1 MNRDKRISTH
11 LALVARAF
19 CANEFVFSGEEDEK
33 LINSVKKIVKN
44 WGNEFEIGYEKNW
57 RNFLKKKKD
66 EGFEII
72 HLTMY
77 GVPINEVIDEIRNSK
92 KDKVIVVGG
101 AKVPGEIYG
110 IADYNVSITNQPHS
124 EVAALAIFLHEF
136 FKGKELF
143 KEFHGKFK
151 IIPQRKGKKLVR
163 LDV

>member
-1 MNRDKRISTH
+1 
-11 LALVARAF
+11 VARAF
-19 CANEFVFSGEEDEK
+19 CANEFVFSGEEDGK

-151 IIPQRKGKKLVR
+151 IIPQRKGKKLLR